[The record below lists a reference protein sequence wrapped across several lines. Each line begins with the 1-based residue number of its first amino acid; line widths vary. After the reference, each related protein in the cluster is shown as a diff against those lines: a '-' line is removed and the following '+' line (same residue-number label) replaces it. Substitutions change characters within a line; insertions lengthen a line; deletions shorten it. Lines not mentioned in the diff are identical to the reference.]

1 MSKNFVGSRKY
12 QVREGTEAPIDLGEL
27 ARTRRLLQ
35 TLVGNAGFSLR
46 SLTSVVLSIFQ
57 VKSAE

>member
-1 MSKNFVGSRKY
+1 MGSRKY

-35 TLVGNAGFSLR
+35 TLVGNAGFILR
-46 SLTSVVLSIFQ
+46 SLTSFVLSIFQ